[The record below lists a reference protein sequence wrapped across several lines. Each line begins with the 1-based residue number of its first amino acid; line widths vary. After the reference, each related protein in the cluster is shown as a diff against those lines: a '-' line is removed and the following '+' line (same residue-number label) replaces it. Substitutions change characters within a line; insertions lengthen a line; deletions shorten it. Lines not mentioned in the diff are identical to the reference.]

1 MSAPRVLIVDDDVAL
16 LEALPEAL
24 RLRMD
29 GVIVD
34 TCDSGSAALD
44 RIAATDYDAIISDIK
59 MPGIDGLALLA
70 KIRVL
75 RPDTPTLLIT
85 GHGEHDL
92 AVQALRGGAYD
103 FIKKPIDREYFV
115 ASLSRAVQM
124 RQLTRQVKE
133 LDQLKAQFFTDV
145 SHELRAPLALVLGPT
160 RKLLAN
166 GELSVEQRHDLEV
179 IDRNARTLLK
189 RVNDLLD
196 IAKLEAGKVGVNRAE
211 VDLAQLLRLTA
222 AHFEAFAQERQ
233 ISFSVEAPPSVPAQ
247 ADSEK
252 LQRVFLNLLSNAL
265 KFAPDRGRVRCVLR
279 VEGDR
284 AIVAFEDNGPGVP
297 VDLREA
303 VFERFHQGE
312 SGSAGPLGG
321 TGLGLAITKEFV
333 ALHGGTIAVTDA
345 PEGGAL
351 FSVVLPLVAPPASV
365 APTTATGRDVD
376 AIARETLEELRQ
388 NRATGID
395 PTREHA
401 GLPREVQK
409 ALPLPE
415 ALVLVVEDNP
425 DMNRFI
431 AETLASEYRVATAF
445 DGREGLEKAQA
456 LPPDLILTDVMM
468 PRMRGDELLSELRA
482 HTELATVPVVVLTAK
497 ADNDLRVKLLRA
509 GAQDFLTKPFSAEE
523 LRARV
528 ANQVTL
534 KRARDVLQQELAS
547 RTHDVGALAREVTD
561 RQRQLQ
567 TTLATLRVSEERSRS
582 LVESVKDYAI
592 LMLDRDGHVVNWNV
606 GAERMTGYTAPEIVR
621 QHVSRLYPGED
632 IQRETPAQELSRAA
646 AEGRFEAEGWRV
658 RKDGSRF
665 WANAILTPLR
675 DDLGLL
681 WGFSNVTR
689 DITERKRA
697 EEQIATSLKEKEVLL
712 KELHHRVKN
721 NLQVICSLLNLQSES
736 IHDRRVLELLAA
748 SQNRVRSMALIH
760 EQLYQSPNL
769 ATIDFAEY
777 IRRLALN
784 LFRSYGADA
793 DTVSMALNLEE
804 VVMGIDT
811 AVPCGLIINELI
823 SNSLKHAFPPGR
835 EGEIRVDLRSRP
847 DNTCELV
854 VSDTGIGLPPASNLD
869 TRPAS
874 GLQLVAT
881 LTDQLGG
888 TLESQTSEGA
898 RFRIEFPR

>member
-1 MSAPRVLIVDDDVAL
+1 MSTPRVLIVDDDVAL

-103 FIKKPIDREYFV
+103 FIQKPIDREYFV
-115 ASLSRAVQM
+115 ASLRRAVQM

-166 GELSVEQRHDLEV
+166 GELTVEQRHDLEV

-233 ISFSVEAPPSVPAQ
+233 ISFSVEAPPSVPTQ

-284 AIVAFEDNGPGVP
+284 AIAAFEDNGPGVP
-297 VDLREA
+297 VELREA

-312 SGSAGPLGG
+312 SGPAGRLGG

-497 ADNDLRVKLLRA
+497 TDDDLRVKLLRA

-632 IQRETPAQELSRAA
+632 IQRET
-646 AEGRFEAEGWRV
+646 GG
-658 RKDGSRF
+658 DH
-665 WANAILTPLR
+665 WAY
-675 DDLGLL
+675 
-681 WGFSNVTR
+681 F
-689 DITERKRA
+689 K
-697 EEQIATSLKEKEVLL
+697 
-712 KELHHRVKN
+712 
-721 NLQVICSLLNLQSES
+721 
-736 IHDRRVLELLAA
+736 
-748 SQNRVRSMALIH
+748 
-760 EQLYQSPNL
+760 
-769 ATIDFAEY
+769 
-777 IRRLALN
+777 
-784 LFRSYGADA
+784 
-793 DTVSMALNLEE
+793 
-804 VVMGIDT
+804 
-811 AVPCGLIINELI
+811 
-823 SNSLKHAFPPGR
+823 
-835 EGEIRVDLRSRP
+835 
-847 DNTCELV
+847 
-854 VSDTGIGLPPASNLD
+854 
-869 TRPAS
+869 
-874 GLQLVAT
+874 
-881 LTDQLGG
+881 
-888 TLESQTSEGA
+888 
-898 RFRIEFPR
+898 

>member
-103 FIKKPIDREYFV
+103 FIQKPIDREYFV

-303 VFERFHQGE
+303 VFERFRQGE
-312 SGSAGPLGG
+312 SGSAGRLGG

-567 TTLATLRVSEERSRS
+567 TTLATLRVSEERQGLRDLDARPGRARGQLERRCRTHDGLYRARDRPPACLSPLPRGRHSARDPGAGVEPSR
-582 LVESVKDYAI
+582 
-592 LMLDRDGHVVNWNV
+592 GG
-606 GAERMTGYTAPEIVR
+606 GAVR
-621 QHVSRLYPGED
+621 SRGLAG
-632 IQRETPAQELSRAA
+632 
-646 AEGRFEAEGWRV
+646 AEGRVTLLGERNPDAAPR
-658 RKDGSRF
+658 RSR
-665 WANAILTPLR
+665 TPLGILER
-675 DDLGLL
+675 DA
-681 WGFSNVTR
+681 R
-689 DITERKRA
+689 
-697 EEQIATSLKEKEVLL
+697 
-712 KELHHRVKN
+712 HHRA
-721 NLQVICSLLNLQSES
+721 QA
-736 IHDRRVLELLAA
+736 RR
-748 SQNRVRSMALIH
+748 
-760 EQLYQSPNL
+760 
-769 ATIDFAEY
+769 
-777 IRRLALN
+777 
-784 LFRSYGADA
+784 GADR
-793 DTVSMALNLEE
+793 D
-804 VVMGIDT
+804 
-811 AVPCGLIINELI
+811 VPQGERGP
-823 SNSLKHAFPPGR
+823 SQGASPPR
-835 EGEIRVDLRSRP
+835 EK
-847 DNTCELV
+847 
-854 VSDTGIGLPPASNLD
+854 
-869 TRPAS
+869 
-874 GLQLVAT
+874 
-881 LTDQLGG
+881 
-888 TLESQTSEGA
+888 
-898 RFRIEFPR
+898 

>member
-1 MSAPRVLIVDDDVAL
+1 MDKAHILIVDDDTAL
-16 LEALPEAL
+16 LEALPQALYL
-24 RLRMD
+24 RLA
-29 GVIVD
+29 GVKVD
-34 TCDSGSAALD
+34 TCDSAQAA
-44 RIAATDYDAIISDIK
+44 IEQIGEYEYAAIVSDIK
-59 MPGIDGLALLA
+59 MPGMDGLALLA
-70 KIRVL
+70 KIQEL

-103 FIKKPIDREYFV
+103 FIQKPIDREYFV

-133 LDQLKAQFFTDV
+133 LDQLKARFFTDV

-166 GELSVEQRHDLEV
+166 GELTVEQRHDIEV

-222 AHFEAFAQERQ
+222 AHFEAFAQERH
-233 ISFSVEAPPSVPAQ
+233 ISFSVETPPSVPAQ
-247 ADSEK
+247 ADPEK

-284 AIVAFEDNGPGVP
+284 AI
-297 VDLREA
+297 A

-497 ADNDLRVKLLRA
+497 ADDDLRVKLLRA

-777 IRRLALN
+777 VRRLALN

-854 VSDTGIGLPPASNLD
+854 VSDTGIGLPPASNLP